1 MAKKTMKMPA
11 DQASDC
17 QTQWAAGPPS
27 SRARTAATVTLSGWF
42 VANPWSQLGI
52 VATGTI
58 ALLANVRMKKGGMPA
73 RGEIAA
79 ECELDLVPDILIG
92 LNILR
97 ILLGDIPD
105 REYISRVLNTIIHP
119 LVTGQPR
126 R

>member
-11 DQASDC
+11 
-17 QTQWAAGPPS
+17 
-27 SRARTAATVTLSGWF
+27 
-42 VANPWSQLGI
+42 
-52 VATGTI
+52 
-58 ALLANVRMKKGGMPA
+58 
-73 RGEIAA
+73 
-79 ECELDLVPDILIG
+79 ELDLVPDILIG